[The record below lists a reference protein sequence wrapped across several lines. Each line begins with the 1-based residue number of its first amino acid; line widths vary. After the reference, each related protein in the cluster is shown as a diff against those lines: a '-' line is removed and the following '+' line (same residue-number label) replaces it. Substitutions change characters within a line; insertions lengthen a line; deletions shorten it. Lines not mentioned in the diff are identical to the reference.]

1 MGSTLDVVD
10 ETDSRQIWG
19 ISSALKNAAR
29 FGSRPRID
37 ALRVLPQELTGERQR
52 VVPTGL
58 LMLPEWLHGFGGM
71 EPYKK
76 LVKTVAATVLHPEAV
91 LSFAYDW
98 RLDVEHNAKILAQ
111 EACAHLGRWRNHER
125 LRDVRS
131 HRNDDREPRLV
142 FVAHS
147 MGGLLVKAM
156 FGLPVVQPDTR
167 AVLTL
172 GTPFA
177 GSVKTMRMLAAG
189 EGAPLGMSAEATR
202 RACLPHRV
210 QRFSDGV
217 GGRPA
222 VQQRRQ
228 TVLGGFALL
237 AGLAHATASFAQP

>member
-1 MGSTLDVVD
+1 
-10 ETDSRQIWG
+10 
-19 ISSALKNAAR
+19 
-29 FGSRPRID
+29 
-37 ALRVLPQELTGERQR
+37 
-52 VVPTGL
+52 
-58 LMLPEWLHGFGGM
+58 MLPEWLHGFGGM

-156 FGLPVVQPDTR
+156 FGLPVEQPDTR
-167 AVLTL
+167 AVVTL

-177 GSVKTMRMLAAG
+177 GSVKTMQMLAAG
-189 EGAPLGMSAEATR
+189 KGAPPGMSAGATR
-202 RACLPHRV
+202 RACLSMPGVYDLLPWYRCRV
-210 QRFSDGV
+210 QGDDVVALAPEDVIGLGSPRHLVNEAFERRKRIAASELPGHRAVVGV
-217 GGRPA
+217 GQDTPQSLELAEPA
-222 VQQRRQ
+222 SSP
-228 TVLGGFALL
+228 TTGGT
-237 AGLAHATASFAQP
+237 AGTPATS